1 MLLAALGSLVALG
14 FAAVMFARVK
24 KQPAGTPEMEKISK
38 AVSNGASAYLKRQYM
53 GVGVFF
59 AVVFVVLMA
68 MAFAGLLSFFTPV
81 AFLTGGFFRGFRA
94 SSACARPPWPTAA
107 RPTPPRTA

>member
-1 MLLAALGSLVALG
+1 MFLAALGSLVGLC
-14 FAAVMFARVK
+14 FAAAMFMRVK
-24 KQPAGTPEMEKISK
+24 KEPVGTPEMERISR
-38 AVSNGASAYLKRQYM
+38 AVSHGAGAYLKRQYL

-59 AVVFVVLMA
+59 AVVFAVLLC

-81 AFLTGGFFRGFRA
+81 AFVTGFRA
-94 SSACARPPWPTAA
+94 SLACARPPWPTAA